1 MSFKFK
7 HLEKIVGVFLSLV
20 IIAIIGVIML
30 IGKEQ
35 RWFEKHYEFTTK
47 FIRGEGLS
55 PGMQVQIKGIQVG
68 EVISVF
74 LNKDNWIEVRFR
86 VFEEYA
92 DRIRQDSVVRLR
104 APLIGSK
111 TLEIIPGDA
120 DKPVLANGSYIW
132 SEDTEEGERVLKE
145 KQKLEKTDEIT
156 RILQNIEKLTYN
168 LSSQEGSLEKALSK
182 IDKFFA
188 MLSDE
193 KGSLNQTL
201 KSIEYITKS
210 IEDREGSI
218 GKIINDNYEL
228 YNNINSLL
236 ESLNTVIVDFQKMSK
251 MLADT
256 SPELKAAIERSNATI
271 DEAIGLIKTLKENF
285 FIRWFSSRKESK
297 PAPVENTERAG
308 GYETELTY

>member
-7 HLEKIVGVFLSLV
+7 HLEKIVGVFLTLV
-20 IIAIIGVIML
+20 IITIIGVIML

-47 FIRGEGLS
+47 FSRGEGLS

-68 EVISVF
+68 EVTSVF

-86 VFEEYA
+86 VFEDYA
-92 DRIRQDSVVRLR
+92 ERIRQDSVVRLR

-111 TLEIIPGDA
+111 ALEIIPGDM

-132 SEDTEEGERVLKE
+132 SADTEEGEKILKAKE
-145 KQKLEKTDEIT
+145 KLEKTDEIT
-156 RILQNIEKLTYN
+156 RILQNVEKLTYN
-168 LSSQEGSLEKALSK
+168 LSAQEGSLQKALTK
-182 IDKFFA
+182 MNKLFA

-210 IEDREGSI
+210 IENREGSI
-218 GKIINDNYEL
+218 GKILNDNYEL
-228 YNNINSLL
+228 YDNINDLL
-236 ESLNTVIVDFQKMSK
+236 TSLNKVVDDFQKMSRT
-251 MLADT
+251 LAET
-256 SPELKAAIERSNATI
+256 SPELKAAIERSNATM
-271 DEAIGLIKTLKENF
+271 DEAIGLIKTLKKNF
-285 FIRWFSSRKESK
+285 FIRGFSSRKETR

-308 GYETELTY
+308 GYESELP